1 MRTLKLG
8 AAALLLL
15 VPISGCRDSASS
27 PVSPEKAP
35 MSQAAATSLSPA
47 ALQNIDE
54 RQNFEVV
61 PLAGRS
67 GFPDAVDMTFR
78 IKLDGKSTNVA
89 HVRDPSDVVFV
100 QATFGEGGSAG
111 WHTHPGPGI
120 IAVRTGRL
128 GIINAS
134 DCVLRI
140 YEAGQALIDPGQ
152 GNIHVG
158 FNALSEG
165 EGETVLVVAFLDV
178 PPGEPVSTPAPNPG
192 C

>member
-15 VPISGCRDSASS
+15 VPISGCEDSAPT
-27 PVSPEKAP
+27 PVGPEMTPLKP
-35 MSQAAATSLSPA
+35 VAATSLSQA
-47 ALQNIDE
+47 VLQDIDE
-54 RQNFEVV
+54 RQNFAVV

-78 IKLDGKSTNVA
+78 IKLDGKATNVA

-100 QATFGEGGSAG
+100 QGTFGEGGSAG

-128 GIINAS
+128 GIINAAS
-134 DCVLRI
+134 K
-140 YEAGQALIDPGQ
+140 
-152 GNIHVG
+152 
-158 FNALSEG
+158 S
-165 EGETVLVVAFLDV
+165 
-178 PPGEPVSTPAPNPG
+178 
-192 C
+192 